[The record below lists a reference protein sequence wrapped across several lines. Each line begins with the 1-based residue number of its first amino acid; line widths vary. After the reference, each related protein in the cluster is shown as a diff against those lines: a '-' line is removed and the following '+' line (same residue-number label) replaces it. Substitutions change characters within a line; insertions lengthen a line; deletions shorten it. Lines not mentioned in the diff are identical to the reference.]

1 MVALGAI
8 SHNARLPKGW
18 MPAANRAAAI
28 NVHKYCS
35 LENSAPKPLIW
46 KTHIYPMDFD
56 HSTHIHLPC
65 CCCLFLTSAF
75 GNVGAR
81 IKKEY
86 CHIHGFY
93 LCTFILPFRVV
104 MFTFFSVFLFCPTYF
119 VDAFYYSLEDD
130 DAPVNSPKSWWI
142 HRSICFAAHFSSQYS
157 SKYWCCHIWISS
169 IIMIIN
175 IKCIR
180 MWCLRIYCEM
190 ILECVADFL
199 IEWHRSYRVV
209 DVKR

>member
-1 MVALGAI
+1 M
-8 SHNARLPKGW
+8 NASRQSCCRHQCTQILFAGEFSPETVD
-18 MPAANRAAAI
+18 M
-28 NVHKYCS
+28 
-35 LENSAPKPLIW
+35 ENTHLSDGFRSFDTYPSAVLLLLIFNFGIW
-46 KTHIYPMDFD
+46 KCWRPNKKRI
-56 HSTHIHLPC
+56 LPY
-65 CCCLFLTSAF
+65 SW
-75 GNVGAR
+75 
-81 IKKEY
+81 I
-86 CHIHGFY
+86 

-199 IEWHRSYRVV
+199 IEWHRSYRVA